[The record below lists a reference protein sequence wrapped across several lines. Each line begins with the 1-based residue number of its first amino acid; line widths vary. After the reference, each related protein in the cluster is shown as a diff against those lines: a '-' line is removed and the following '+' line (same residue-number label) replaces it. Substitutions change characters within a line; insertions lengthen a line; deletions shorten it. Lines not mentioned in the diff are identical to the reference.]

1 MKKVKF
7 SNINKRYIGA
17 FVIVPIII
25 SLIFGGYLLSALVF
39 SVTLVSLFEFSN
51 SLSYQGINVNRYL
64 IFVFTLI
71 YYLFDF
77 KNVLILIFLFF
88 ILLLISVLDGKTNIV
103 DISLSFLT
111 IFYIIIPLSL
121 ILILSRENRY
131 LPWIIFLS
139 AWSTDTMAYFI
150 GRKFGK
156 NKIKKISHIS
166 PNKTLEGFIGGSV
179 SCIFVIMTYGFFF
192 QNKLNMSLIILFFL
206 SIITGIVGQVG
217 DLVASS
223 IKRFTGIKDFG
234 NLIPGH
240 GGILDRFDSILMIS
254 VVVFLFSQILM

>member
-7 SNINKRYIGA
+7 SKINQRYIGA
-17 FVIVPIII
+17 FIVVPIII
-25 SLIFGGYLLSALVF
+25 SLIFGGYLLSGLIF
-39 SVTLVSLFEFSN
+39 ILTLISLFEFSN
-51 SLSYQGINVNRYL
+51 SLSYKQINVNKYL
-64 IFVFTLI
+64 MFMFTII

-77 KNVLILIFLFF
+77 KNVLFLLFLFF
-88 ILLLISVLDGKTNIV
+88 ILLLISVLDGKTNII
-103 DISLSFLT
+103 DISLSFVT
-111 IFYIIIPLSL
+111 VFYIIIPLSL
-121 ILILSRENRY
+121 ILILSRENKY

-139 AWSTDTMAYFI
+139 AWSTDTMAYFV
-150 GRKFGK
+150 GKKFGK

-166 PNKTLEGFIGGSV
+166 PNKTLEGFIGGEI
-179 SCIFVIMTYGFFF
+179 SCIIVIMIYGFLF
-192 QNKLNMSLIILFFL
+192 QNKLNISFIMLVFL
-206 SIITGIVGQVG
+206 GIITGVIGQIG

-240 GGILDRFDSILMIS
+240 GGVLDRFDSILMIS